1 MDMKTKVP
9 LGALIVALPII
20 GVWYLND
27 YKIAQADEK
36 NAKQDA
42 AIEAV
47 DVATKEVRDRSLKNE
62 QSMTE
67 VKEDISAINQTMLE
81 MQRVQHAQASIDMRQ
96 TTVLESIQ
104 KDLTELKRADRFG
117 RQR

>member
-1 MDMKTKVP
+1 MDMKAKVP
-9 LGALIVALPII
+9 IGLVLFGIPLI

-27 YKIAQADEK
+27 YKVAQADEK

-42 AIEAV
+42 AIE
-47 DVATKEVRDRSLKNE
+47 EVRDRSLKNE

-67 VKEDISAINQTMLE
+67 VKGDISAINQTMLE
-81 MQRVQHAQASIDMRQ
+81 MQRIQHAQASIDMRQ

-104 KDLTELKRADRFG
+104 SDLKELKRADRFG
-117 RQR
+117 RNR